1 MSDESLESLFSDESE
16 VAQEAPPVET
26 AQEQEAQADAV
37 TGEQEATP
45 PVAEEKPKAEEKTG
59 DFVPKEAVIDE
70 RRKRQALEDQL
81 KAMQAEIERIR
92 NPQTEK
98 PKRPDLFEDP
108 DGALS
113 YMEQTFEQ
121 KMSQRLADMSVA
133 FAKSQL
139 PDYDEKE
146 AVFVDL
152 VRSDQT
158 GQLLSQLRQAANP
171 AMFAYETAKKVMQFQ
186 EMQDV
191 DSYRAKIEAEVRA
204 KIMAEMGKEAKPEA
218 QRNDKGQFISPSLA
232 TARAAAPNKEEGTD
246 SLSDLT
252 RLG

>member
-81 KAMQAEIERIR
+81 KAMQAEIDRIK
-92 NPQTEK
+92 NPK
-98 PKRPDLFEDP
+98 PEQKAPDFFEDP
-108 DGALS
+108 NAAFDHAFDSKVGTVRKQ
-113 YMEQTFEQ
+113 MV
-121 KMSQRLADMSVA
+121 DMAES
-133 FAKSQL
+133 FARKIL
-139 PDYDEKE
+139 PDYDEKVQ
-146 AVFVDL
+146 VFMDMAKNDPTGNI
-152 VRSDQT
+152 VR
-158 GQLLSQLRQAANP
+158 QLHNAPNP
-171 AMFAYETAKKVMQFQ
+171 ALFAYEYADEVLKVQARLSPDYEQKLF
-186 EMQDV
+186 E
-191 DSYRAKIEAEVRA
+191 KWKAEQA
-204 KIMAEMGKEAKPEA
+204 QAESKEAKPEA